1 MAVAEEKDRLVP
13 AEAEAKWRA
22 RQAEKALAESVASAE
37 AAQKVQSIMRMY
49 PIILHEIVTVLR
61 TLNRLH
67 SNDCD
72 GSLTTE

>member
-37 AAQKVQSIMRMY
+37 AAQKVHSLLRMY
-49 PIILHEIVTVLR
+49 PIIVFGMVTVFCALS
-61 TLNRLH
+61 LLH
-67 SNDCD
+67 FTACD
-72 GSLTTE
+72 GRLTTE